1 LSLDLATNKL
11 DALEARYEQLS
22 AQMLDPAVISDN
34 RQYQQ
39 VNKAWSDLGPVVSA
53 YRDYRRV
60 LTELSDSEAMLDDA
74 EMRELAEAEI
84 ERLRPERDELME
96 RLKVLLL
103 PKDPNDDKNIIVE
116 IRPAAGGEEAALF
129 AGELFR
135 MYGRYA
141 ERRGWKV
148 EVLNLQETGIG
159 GVNDVVIS
167 IVATGAYSQLKFESG
182 VHRVQRVPATES
194 GGRIHTST
202 ATVAVLP
209 EAEEVEVD
217 INPND
222 ISMDVYHASSAGG
235 QNVQKV
241 ATAIRIVH
249 KPTGIV
255 VTCQDERSQLQNK
268 EKAMR
273 LLRAKL
279 YEREQEIANSARVE
293 ARRSQ
298 VGSGDRSEKIRTY
311 NFPDGRVT
319 DHRINFTVWNV
330 PGVLDGDIQPFIDRL
345 VAADQ
350 AEKLRAES
358 EAAVT
363 S

>member
-1 LSLDLATNKL
+1 MALDQAIPKL
-11 DALEARYEQLS
+11 EALEDRYEMLN
-22 AQMLDPAVISDN
+22 AQMLDPTVTSDIKK
-34 RQYQQ
+34 YQQ
-39 VNKAWSDLGPVVSA
+39 VHKNWSDLTPVVST
-53 YRDYRRV
+53 YREYKQTRQHICEAE
-60 LTELSDSEAMLDDA
+60 ELLGDA
-74 EMRELAEAEI
+74 EMRPLAEADLEI
-84 ERLRPERDELME
+84 LRPKLTELDE

-103 PKDPNDDKNIIVE
+103 SKDPFDDKNVLLE
-116 IRPAAGGEEAALF
+116 VRPAAGGDEAALF
-129 AGELFR
+129 AGDLLR
-135 MYGRYA
+135 MYTRYA

-148 EVLNLQETGIG
+148 ELMSAQESGIG
-159 GVNDVVIS
+159 GFSDVVLS
-167 IVATGAYSQLKFESG
+167 IQAPGAYSQLKFESG
-182 VHRVQRVPATES
+182 VHRVQRVPVTES

-222 ISMDVYHASSAGG
+222 IEMDVYHASSAGG

-268 EKAMR
+268 EKASRM
-273 LLRAKL
+273 LRAKL
-279 YEREQEIANSARVE
+279 LERETAAQQGARSE

-298 VGSGDRSEKIRTY
+298 VGTGDRSEKIRTY

-319 DHRINFTVWNV
+319 DHRVGKTIFNI
-330 PGVLDGDIQPFIDRL
+330 PAILDGEIQPFIDEL

-350 AEKLRAES
+350 AEKMRRES
-358 EAAVT
+358 ET
-363 S
+363 E